1 LLFALCTFAQ
11 KYFLL
16 KNTAQHKDLIQKKDI
31 RALSIIELKDLLMS
45 WNHKAF
51 RAKQIHEWLWEKSA
65 TSFEEMT
72 NLSKDLRERLVK
84 EYEIRNIVIDT
95 EQHSKD
101 GTVKFG
107 FRLFDGHLIEGV
119 LIPTED
125 RFTACVSSQ
134 VGCSLS
140 CAFCATGFLKRERN
154 LTAGEIYDQYVLIN
168 NATIKKFSRSL
179 TNVVFMGM
187 GEPLLNYKNVLEG
200 IDRLTAENGLN
211 ISPKR
216 ITISTA
222 GIAKMIEK
230 LGSDK
235 VKFNLALSLHATT
248 DEKRNE
254 IMAINES
261 NNLEVLIKALNSFY
275 DDTGGRITFEYIL
288 LDGVNETREDAKRL
302 VQLARKVP
310 GAKVNIIEYNPIE
323 QADFLKSKAKQRD
336 IFISILERAGVTAT
350 VRKSR
355 GKDIDAAC
363 GQLANQQ

>member
-1 LLFALCTFAQ
+1 MAFCTFAQ

-16 KNTAQHKDLIQKKDI
+16 KNTVDQVENIHKKDI
-31 RALSIIELKDLLMS
+31 RTLSLKELNDLLVS
-45 WNHKAF
+45 WNHKGF
-51 RAKQIHEWLWEKSA
+51 RAKQIYEWLWEKSA
-65 TSFEEMT
+65 TSFSEMS
-72 NLSKDLRERLVK
+72 NLSKELRQSLEE
-84 EYEIRNIVIDT
+84 EYEIRAIKVDT

-101 GTVKFG
+101 GTIKFG
-107 FRLFDGHLIEGV
+107 FKLYDGHIIEGV

-154 LTAGEIYDQYVLIN
+154 LTAGEIYDQYALIN
-168 NATIKKFSRSL
+168 EASLKKFSRPLS
-179 TNVVFMGM
+179 NVVFMGM

-216 ITISTA
+216 ITVSTA

-230 LGSDK
+230 LATDK

-261 NNLEVLIKALNSFY
+261 NNLAVLMKALNFFY
-275 DDTGGRITFEYIL
+275 EETGGKITFEYIL
-288 LDGVNETREDAKRL
+288 LDGVNESFDDAKRL
-302 VQLARKVP
+302 IQLTRQVP
-310 GAKVNIIEYNPIE
+310 RTKINIIEYNPIE
-323 QADFLKSKAKQRD
+323 QADFSKPKAKQRD
-336 IFISILERAGVTAT
+336 EFLSMLEKANVTAT
-350 VRKSR
+350 IRKSR

-363 GQLANQQ
+363 GQLANKQ